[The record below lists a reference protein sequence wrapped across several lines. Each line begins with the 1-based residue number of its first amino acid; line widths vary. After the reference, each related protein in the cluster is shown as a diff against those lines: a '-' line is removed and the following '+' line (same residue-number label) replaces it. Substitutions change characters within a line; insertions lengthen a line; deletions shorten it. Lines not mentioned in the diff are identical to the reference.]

1 MLPPAV
7 KLYVAVQP
15 VSLRKGFDGLSL
27 YTQTV
32 MQLDP
37 LSGHLFVF
45 FNRKRDQVSLLFW
58 DRSGYVLWK
67 KRLERGRFRLPVFVR
82 GASPSA
88 QIEAAELAL
97 ILEGLD
103 LSAARRRPRWIPGAA
118 LHGSPR

>member
-32 MQLDP
+32 LRLDP

-45 FNRKRDQVSLLFW
+45 FNRKRDQVCLLFW

-67 KRLERGRFRLPVFVR
+67 KRLERGRFRLPALVR
-82 GASPSA
+82 GAVPSA
-88 QIEAAELAL
+88 EIEAAELAL

-103 LSAARRRPRWIPGAA
+103 LRAARRRPRWSPGAVP
-118 LHGSPR
+118 HNPPP